1 MKTNNKY
8 IIGLFTLILAYNC
21 TNTSEEDLIDNTPP
35 PELVNFEEDIKVI
48 FENNCWMCHGTT
60 PQFGAQ
66 TSLVFYNE
74 VVFGIEN
81 NNDTQE
87 TIKNKKT
94 IRNIRRLTK
103 KKHITSITTKRG
115 KYVKHKKDNG
125 TYET

>member
-1 MKTNNKY
+1 MKTYNKY

-81 NNDTQE
+81 NNVIERISAQPGEASAMPLTGV
-87 TIKNKKT
+87 
-94 IRNIRRLTK
+94 RLPQNLIDLIILWK
-103 KKHITSITTKRG
+103 EEGFLES
-115 KYVKHKKDNG
+115 
-125 TYET
+125 E

>member
-81 NNDTQE
+81 NNVIERISALPGEADAMPLTSV
-87 TIKNKKT
+87 
-94 IRNIRRLTK
+94 RLPQNLIDLIILWK
-103 KKHITSITTKRG
+103 EEGFLES
-115 KYVKHKKDNG
+115 
-125 TYET
+125 E

>member
-81 NNDTQE
+81 NNVIERISAQSGEAGAMPLTGV
-87 TIKNKKT
+87 
-94 IRNIRRLTK
+94 RLPQNLIDLIILWK
-103 KKHITSITTKRG
+103 EEGFLES
-115 KYVKHKKDNG
+115 
-125 TYET
+125 E

>member
-35 PELVNFEEDIKVI
+35 PELVNFEENIKVI

-81 NNDTQE
+81 NNVIERISAQPGEAGAMPLTGV
-87 TIKNKKT
+87 
-94 IRNIRRLTK
+94 RLPQNLIDLIILWK
-103 KKHITSITTKRG
+103 EEGFLES
-115 KYVKHKKDNG
+115 
-125 TYET
+125 E